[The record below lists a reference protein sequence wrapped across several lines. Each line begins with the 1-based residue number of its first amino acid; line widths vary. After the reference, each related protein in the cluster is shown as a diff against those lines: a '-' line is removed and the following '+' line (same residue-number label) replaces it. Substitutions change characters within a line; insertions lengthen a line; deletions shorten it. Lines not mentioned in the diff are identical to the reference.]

1 MGKLRHTTFAGK
13 KERDIIS
20 ASAEISRGNVDKGAG
35 IIKDFR
41 DTVKLTMQEKGYG
54 TKEVSGA
61 ELSVDEIVPDALNY
75 CEPCTL
81 TAAANITSKYAL
93 MKFSWRQA
101 EGADLAEIERV
112 REAELEELKNS
123 EDPEA
128 YAKSLFARMDEKEA
142 AGKIGGAG
150 GGLVLV
156 KKFCD
161 NLASFY
167 NPSSHTMLVITR
179 IENKGRNLSKQGDD

>member
-101 EGADLAEIERV
+101 EGADLAHLKPPHLNPSDKVLSLLLGRPE
-112 REAELEELKNS
+112 EAV
-123 EDPEA
+123 A
-128 YAKSLFARMDEKEA
+128 AA
-142 AGKIGGAG
+142 AGAEREP
-150 GGLVLV
+150 VAV
-156 KKFCD
+156 
-161 NLASFY
+161 
-167 NPSSHTMLVITR
+167 P
-179 IENKGRNLSKQGDD
+179 